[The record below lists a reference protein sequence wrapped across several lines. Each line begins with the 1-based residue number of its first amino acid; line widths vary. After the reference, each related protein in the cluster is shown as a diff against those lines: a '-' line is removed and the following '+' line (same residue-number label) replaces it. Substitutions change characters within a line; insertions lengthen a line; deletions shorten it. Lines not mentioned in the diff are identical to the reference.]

1 MPIKFLYQLKMSFVI
16 GPLTTTLE
24 GAAGVSGSKATEN
37 TVDKVQ
43 KRKGSKARGRVV
55 YIVRRGF
62 LSLLFLA
69 AAAILSSM

>member
-1 MPIKFLYQLKMSFVI
+1 MCIKFRYQLKMSFVI

-43 KRKGSKARGRVV
+43 KRKGSKARGRV
-55 YIVRRGF
+55 
-62 LSLLFLA
+62 
-69 AAAILSSM
+69 